1 MKQCQIPGHE
11 IYTHSSAADVMAEV
25 MKTMM
30 VSGKVDVD
38 KPTLWS
44 MHAAVSSSI
53 AADLWNNGKCNP
65 PPPEMISRKPI
76 AEYVISFP

>member
-1 MKQCQIPGHE
+1 
-11 IYTHSSAADVMAEV
+11 

-30 VSGKVDVD
+30 VSGKVEVD

-53 AADLWNNGKCNP
+53 SGDIWENGECQP
-65 PPPEMISRKPI
+65 PAIGMDAKKPL